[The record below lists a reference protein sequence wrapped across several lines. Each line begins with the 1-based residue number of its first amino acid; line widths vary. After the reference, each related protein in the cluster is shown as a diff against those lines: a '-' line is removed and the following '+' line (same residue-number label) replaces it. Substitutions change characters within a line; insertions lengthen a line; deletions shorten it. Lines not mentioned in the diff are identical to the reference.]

1 MIDLM
6 RLAHTVA
13 LAEELSFA
21 RAARRVHLS
30 GPAFSRSIQA
40 LEDELGLTL
49 FERNSRH
56 VQLTTVGALFIER
69 ARRLLAQAADLYRD
83 AAELRGGTLG
93 SVRFAANPYASHALV
108 AQLVKAVWRR
118 RPGLLIVADQHDP
131 DLMLDRL
138 RRHEIEFCIA
148 DNSPFRGQDGV
159 AVESLASVP
168 MGFLCRAGHPLTK
181 TQRLQPG
188 DLTPFGIASSELPLA
203 YRARLAEWLGLAP
216 GHALP
221 IAIAGNN
228 VFAQWQ
234 LAQRTD
240 VVQFAALPAFAS
252 DLRQGRLVQL
262 PLELPVDMH
271 SDICLAWWAGRTP
284 SVAAQAVME
293 ELRLLVSV

>member
-1 MIDLM
+1 MIELA
-6 RLAHTVA
+6 RLAHMVV

-49 FERNSRH
+49 FERSSRH
-56 VQLTTVGALFIER
+56 VQLSTVGALFVER
-69 ARRLLAQAADLYRD
+69 ARRLLAQAADLHRD

-108 AQLVKAVWRR
+108 ARLVKAVWRQ
-118 RPGLLIVADQHDP
+118 RPGMLIVADQHDP

-148 DNSPFRGQDGV
+148 DSSPFLGQDGV
-159 AVESLASVP
+159 AVESLVNVR
-168 MGFLCRAGHPLTK
+168 MGFLCRPGHPLTK
-181 TQRLQPG
+181 ARSVQPG
-188 DLTPFGIASSELPLA
+188 DLTPFGIASSELPQA
-203 YRARLAEWLGLAP
+203 YRARLAGWLGLAP

-221 IAIAGNN
+221 ITIAGNN

-234 LAQRTD
+234 LAHRTD

-284 SVAAQAVME
+284 SVAAQAVMD
-293 ELRLLVSV
+293 ELRRLVSA